1 MSGLYVA
8 RLLYDGSNFVEAAH
22 PLPVEIISG
31 GGGGVVPGTNSATV
45 TKNASSAVLLFAA
58 NPTAQGR
65 KIYNFAAN
73 GALWVKYGAA
83 PTGESDCSFA
93 LQPGQTW
100 EMPSFSGVI
109 EYSGEV
115 YGFLASGTSVNA
127 TEVTP

>member
-1 MSGLYVA
+1 MPLDVA
-8 RLLYDGSNFVEAAH
+8 RLMADGTDYVSDAH
-22 PLPVEIISG
+22 PLAVKVISG
-31 GGGGVVPGTNSATV
+31 GNSPVVPGTTSATV
-45 TKNASSAVLLFAA
+45 TKNASAAVLLFAA

-73 GALWVKYGAA
+73 GALWVKYGVA

-109 EYSGEV
+109 EYSGAV

>member
-1 MSGLYVA
+1 MPLDVA
-8 RLLYDGSNFVEAAH
+8 RLMADGTDYVSAAH
-22 PLPVEIISG
+22 PLPVTVISG
-31 GGGGVVPGTNSATV
+31 GGNTPVVPGTTSATV
-45 TKNASSAVLLFAA
+45 TKNASAAVELFAA

-73 GALWVKYGAA
+73 GALWVKYGVA

-109 EYSGEV
+109 EYSGV
-115 YGFLASGTSVNA
+115 IYGLLVSGTSVNA

>member
-1 MSGLYVA
+1 MPLDVA
-8 RLLYDGSNFVEAAH
+8 RLMADGTDYVSDAH
-22 PLPVEIISG
+22 PLAVKVISG
-31 GGGGVVPGTNSATV
+31 GNSPVVPGTNSATV
-45 TKNASSAVLLFAA
+45 TKNASAAVLLFAA

-73 GALWVKYGAA
+73 GALWVKYGVA

-109 EYSGEV
+109 EYSGAV

>member
-1 MSGLYVA
+1 MPLDVA
-8 RLLYDGSNFVEAAH
+8 RLMYDGTDYVSAAH
-22 PLPVEIISG
+22 PLPVTVISG
-31 GGGGVVPGTNSATV
+31 GGGTVVPGTNSATQ
-45 TKNASSAVLLFAA
+45 TKNASAAVLLFAA

-73 GALWVKYGAA
+73 GALWVKYGVA

-109 EYSGEV
+109 EYSGAV

>member
-1 MSGLYVA
+1 MGLNA
-8 RLLYDGSNFVEAAH
+8 FRLLYDGSNFVEIAH
-22 PLPVEIISG
+22 PLPVSVISG
-31 GGGGVVPGTNSATV
+31 GNTPVVPGTTSATI
-45 TKNASSAVLLFAA
+45 TKNASAAVLLFAA

-73 GALWVKYGAA
+73 GILWVKYGVA
-83 PTGESDCSFA
+83 PTGESDCSFPI
-93 LQPGQTW
+93 QPGQTW

-109 EYSGEV
+109 EYSGAV